1 MSKLVFH
8 TAQPPPM
15 QTGGSFHAVLYGG
28 ASYEGAPRVGG
39 PVLDSV
45 RRLGY
50 RLDSN
55 SFDFLTVALAVTA
68 ADTFVKRA
76 VASDV
81 GWERDLHLTVP
92 LTNPQ
97 VWVALTP
104 LLREALGFLTGDRW
118 DFDFRNGGPS
128 PPAPMTRGHLVKFD
142 GVDVVSLFS
151 GGLDSAIGVLTLAK
165 DGFCPLLVSHAYP
178 KDAKKQIA
186 IREKVFSKLP
196 RFAANLRPVW
206 ANSGGFDTTMR
217 GRSFDFLA
225 LAAVAANTVGRVN
238 KLNVVRLV
246 IPENGFIAVNAPLS
260 VRRIGSLSTRTTHPH
275 FLKMMQLIFD
285 QAGISARLENPY
297 EFTTK
302 GEMVRSW
309 GHSPLLSAISG
320 NTVSCGKWKRRN
332 KQCGQCIPCLIRRA
346 SFHAAGLAD
355 PTMPQYENITLTS
368 VLKNP
373 DPAARSDLL
382 ALMGATGWIGTPH
395 LRRRVGASGPLPP
408 DPVRRKLY
416 EDVVERGLQETK
428 VFFAAAG
435 LPV

>member
-1 MSKLVFH
+1 VSKLVFH
-8 TAQPPPM
+8 TSMPPRM
-15 QTGGSFHAVLYGG
+15 QAGGPIHAVLYGG

-39 PVLDSV
+39 PVLDAV

-50 RLDSN
+50 ELDSN

-68 ADTFVKRA
+68 ADTFVKRS

-81 GWERDLHLTVP
+81 GWERDLHITVP
-92 LTNPQ
+92 LKTPQ
-97 VWVALTP
+97 VWTSLTP

-118 DFDFRNGGPS
+118 DFDFGEGGLS
-128 PPAPMTRGHLVKFD
+128 PPSPMTRGHLVMLD
-142 GVDVVSLFS
+142 GVNLVSLFS
-151 GGLDSAIGVLTLAK
+151 GGLDSAIGVLTLVK

-178 KDAKKQIA
+178 KDAKKQVA

-206 ANSGGFDTTMR
+206 PASGGFDTTMR

-275 FLKMMQLIFD
+275 FLEMMQRIFD
-285 QAGISARLENPY
+285 RAGISARLENPY
-297 EFTTK
+297 EFSTK

-309 GHSPLLSAISG
+309 AQSPLLSAISG
-320 NTVSCGKWKRRN
+320 NTVSCGRWKRRN

-355 PTMPQYENITLTS
+355 PTMPQYENITLTT

-373 DPAARSDLL
+373 DPAARGDLL
-382 ALMGATGWIGTPH
+382 ALMRATGWIGTSIV
-395 LRRRVGASGPLPP
+395 RRQVGASGPLPS

-416 EDVVERGLQETK
+416 EDVVERGLQEAK
-428 VFFAAAG
+428 VFLAAAG